1 MVSQPN
7 RSTHLR
13 RVPDSVL
20 VAFLALACAAAVPM
34 AGCGKQGPPADVK
47 PAAPAAGGETP
58 KAPPAAPAADPVK
71 SAPPKAEAAPAKPAE
86 ATLPKGVDAADLDP
100 AERKVLAEI
109 LDEQFDPCGK
119 PRSFRAGV
127 EAGDCALAMRL
138 VRFCVHKLQQG
149 YGKRKI
155 VGLMLR
161 EVERLNTVVQL
172 DVKAAPV
179 LGPADAKVKV
189 VIFSDFECPFC
200 RRAATPVAKLREHY
214 NVALIYMHYPLEMAH
229 PHAEG
234 AARAAWAA
242 QQQGKFWQMHD
253 ALFAHSPDLAWD
265 DVKGYAKSI
274 GLDLKRFAADV
285 ESPAA
290 KAAVAADKAQGSKA
304 GVDGTPTFFVNGRRA
319 ETIEQLQEGIR
330 EALSLAGVK
339 VPDEIQVGE
348 AEPDAGAD
356 DPGAAGAAPSAPA
369 AAH

>member
-1 MVSQPN
+1 MVS
-7 RSTHLR
+7 HA
-13 RVPDSVL
+13 VPKSALSRAGDY
-20 VAFLALACAAAVPM
+20 ALALVLSCALIVIATA
-34 AGCGKQGPPADVK
+34 CGKAEPPADVK

-58 KAPPAAPAADPVK
+58 KTPPASPTADAAKPNT
-71 SAPPKAEAAPAKPAE
+71 PKVEAAPAPAKPTE

-100 AERKVLAEI
+100 AERKVLGEI

-119 PRSFRAGV
+119 PRSFRAGI
-127 EAGDCALAMRL
+127 EAGDCALALRL

-172 DVKAAPV
+172 DLKAAPV

-200 RRAATPVAKLREHY
+200 RRAAAPVAKLQKHY
-214 NVALIYMHYPLEMAH
+214 NVALIYMHYPLELAH

-253 ALFAHSPDLAWD
+253 ALFAQSPALAWD

-274 GLDLKRFAADV
+274 GLDLKRFTADV

-290 KAAVAADKAQGSKA
+290 KAAVAADKAQGGNA

-330 EALSLAGVK
+330 EALSL
-339 VPDEIQVGE
+339 VGE
-348 AEPDAGAD
+348 KAPAEIDVGSLDPSAAD
-356 DPGAAGAAPSAPA
+356 DEPGAAGAAPRAPA
-369 AAH
+369 AAQ